1 MTIAP
6 DVYGFRRAGSGKKAQ
21 QKFVI
26 VSLALAAALLAITIF
41 AISMIVDV
49 AGRIFLEET
58 PEDAQITG
66 FDMEG
71 ARTIKRLERFWD
83 SPAQ

>member
-1 MTIAP
+1 MTITP
-6 DVYGFRRAGSGKKAQ
+6 DVYGFRKAGSARKSQ
-21 QKFVI
+21 QKFLI
-26 VSLALAAALLAITIF
+26 ASLALAVAILAIVIF

-49 AGRIFLEET
+49 VNRIFLEET
-58 PEDAQITG
+58 PGAAQITG

-83 SPAQ
+83 PPAQ